1 MLWMI
6 LLVLGA
12 LALLLAWYVTDSLP
26 PDDPWMQEFGSQVMS
41 HHYSEGCGL
50 PYSQAQQEDGEKKRE
65 ERNGR
70 LSKIRAAHTDRPERW
85 SVGRIAR

>member
-41 HHYSEGCGL
+41 HHYSAGCGR
-50 PYSQAQQEDGEKKRE
+50 PYDQTQQEEAGRRVSRRDA
-65 ERNGR
+65 R
-70 LSKIRAAHTDRPERW
+70 LSKIRAEYTDRPERW